1 MVRIHP
7 LPPVFLARSYNGHY
21 LGLSIRRREF
31 DSPTSRQ
38 VFDVKE
44 FIMEL
49 RIGDMV
55 GRVFTSVT
63 QDGETMVFENATERF
78 RFFHYQDCCESVHI
92 DDIVGDLSDLV
103 GEPLLMAE
111 EVSGEAP
118 VEFDA
123 MNHEMVEWTFY
134 KFATR
139 RGYVDVRWMGESNGY
154 YSTSVNFDHE
164 LV

>member
-1 MVRIHP
+1 MKMNI
-7 LPPVFLARSYNGHY
+7 
-21 LGLSIRRREF
+21 E
-31 DSPTSRQ
+31 Q
-38 VFDVKE
+38 
-44 FIMEL
+44 
-49 RIGDMV
+49 MV

-63 QDGETMVFENATERF
+63 QDGSEMVFANETETF

-92 DDIVGDLSDLV
+92 DDIVGDLSDLE

-118 VEFDA
+118 VLDDY
-123 MNHEMVEWTFY
+123 HDVVEWTFY

-139 RGYVDVRWMGESNGY
+139 KGYVDVRWMGESNGY
-154 YSTSVNFDHE
+154 YSTSVSLEYD